1 MLAVAVLAALFGVAV
16 PAAAQSDP
24 LSFGSATVDSRLYD
38 TGTAITPIVLPEA
51 AGGTGAVSY
60 ALTPA
65 TLPRGLTWTASTRTI
80 AGTPSHVTAATDYT
94 WTATDA
100 GGVAVALTFSLQV
113 WAPAG
118 PAINGVDVLEWTVN
132 GVTKSNYQSGETI
145 KLLLQY
151 PEKVA
156 VTGTPQLAL
165 DVGGRTR
172 TAGYDAA
179 ETAELRQAWAADTAD
194 VLVFTYTV
202 RADDFDGDGA
212 AVAADALRLN
222 GGTIRTVAAATDVKL
237 SLGSHA
243 VASGGTVSAKMRVRD
258 TAPSFSQ
265 AASAADRSLARGV
278 ATSTTLPR
286 ATGGDGALTYTI
298 SPALPRGLALGSA
311 TAAITGT
318 PAASGAT
325 THTLTAADA
334 DGDRAALGPFTITVA
349 AANAPKPSALTIVPP
364 VGFDGDYAAG
374 EVIWAIVTFD
384 RAVTITGAPQLALT
398 IGAHVRQAAYSSISS
413 DPDDIS
419 FKYTVT
425 AADFDGDG
433 ISIDS
438 AALTLNG
445 GGITGAGDAAVAAAR
460 DLSAYD
466 LTNDGRY
473 TVRDTQ
479 PSFGSA
485 SIGNKTYPTGTA
497 VNESLPAATGGD
509 GTVRYSLT
517 PALPAGLAFDAGR
530 RRIHGTPTAQAA
542 GADYTYRATD
552 GDGDG
557 AALTF
562 RLAVTSVPTVSGVTV
577 SSSPASGN
585 AYGVAETISVEVRFD
600 QAVTVTTP
608 NPSLELTVGSN
619 ARSAAFASKPN
630 ASTLRFSYRVQADD
644 DDDDGIGIAAGAL
657 SLTGAGT
664 LRDATGT
671 RNANLALGSH
681 AIAAA
686 AGHQVDTPPIISGV
700 AITSS
705 PAGGNYAAGDV
716 ISVRLTFTESVYVRS
731 DEPTVALTI
740 GADTRT
746 ATWHSGTSA
755 PPSHT
760 FTYTVQASDFDGDG
774 ISIAAGAV
782 TANGGFLTYSGSDDP
797 YRQALVG
804 LGSHAV
810 TDDDDHRVRDTA
822 PAFSATVPAQHYVAG
837 TAASLTLPTA
847 TGDGSISY
855 ELTSGLPGGLAY
867 GSATRA
873 VSGTPQAAGAASEQT
888 WVATD
893 GDGDET
899 ALTFTITV
907 ASATAPKVSAL
918 TFLSTPRT
926 GDTYGPGE
934 TIAVGIK
941 FDKNITK
948 TGTPRLALAIGART
962 RYANYFASPS
972 SLTGYHHVFSYTVQ
986 GADRDADGIAI
997 GASALELNGGSITQS
1012 SDAGV
1017 AASLALGSHAVAA
1030 AGSHKVDGG
1039 ANAAP
1044 AVRAVGIQSRPVAA
1058 SGYAAGDVIRL
1069 SVGFT
1074 EALTVT
1080 GAPRLAIRIG
1090 ATTRQATFDRA
1101 ELKRLHFR
1109 YTVLV
1114 SDDDAD
1120 GISVAADALTLP
1132 SGATV
1137 RDAHGADAALGLGTR
1152 ALANQLEHKVHTP
1165 PKVTGLSI
1173 VSTPQQAGTYTRGGV
1188 VTARVS
1194 YDQAVTVAGSPR
1206 LALTIGGQS
1215 RAATAAAGSGNAYV
1229 DFNYTV
1235 AAGDTDAD
1243 GLGITGGALTLP
1255 TGATIRDAGA
1265 TDAALDLSRYAATR
1279 YAAAKVDGSRTGL
1292 WPDFGSATGPDL
1304 SMLTNRVVN
1313 YSLHSSCGPL
1323 HVGCALPT
1331 SATGDAP
1338 LVYTVSPAL
1347 PAGLSL
1353 NRATAVLT
1361 GAATVAAPSTRH
1373 TLTVTDAN
1381 GDTDA
1386 VTFTLAVVGARPTV
1400 RGVSFL
1406 SSPAAD
1412 STYARNEEIRV
1423 AVRFRRQGA
1432 AALAVTGAP
1441 RLALQ
1446 VGRAARQAAYYGVS
1460 GDEVRFRYTVQAADR
1475 DADGVAVAAGALTLN
1490 GGAIRDAAGNAAV
1503 LGLGRHALSSQAAHK
1518 VDGGVTRAPSVAGVT
1533 ITSRPATGDTYSRGE
1548 TVEVAVR
1555 FSQGVGV
1562 TGSPRLALS
1571 IGSATRQ
1578 AAYDRAGATS
1588 ATQYFRYVVQQAD
1601 VDADGLSIRSGA
1613 LTLNNGAIRSNAGAN
1628 AALALGSHA
1637 ITNASNAKVNGAL
1650 NSPAIVTGVAVT
1662 SRPATGDTFRIGE
1675 EIRVRVT
1682 FSKAVVASR
1691 RTYRQGN
1698 PGWPR
1703 LALTVG
1709 SHTRH
1714 AALKVSTQYTER
1726 APASTTLEFGYT
1738 VPAGDYDGDGFGIA
1752 HGALDVNLG
1761 GVSRDGVAATLS
1773 LGSHAVSA
1781 AAYKVDGRRAAV
1793 SRVSITS
1800 RPGADNTY
1808 AAGEVIRV
1816 AVTFNLPVRVTATAP
1831 NLPALGL
1838 LVGSTTRQMAYAGA
1852 GANSIAFSYAVQAA
1866 DRDADGVSMVSSG
1879 PSLNGAVIETAANG
1893 NPAVTGLS
1901 GFSVQGGAGH
1911 KVDGSIRPPVVR
1923 SLSIGA
1929 PQRGST
1935 FDRYE
1940 VIGINVRFSQS
1951 VTVTGT
1957 PRLSLVIGSST
1968 KTLDLASAS
1977 GSQLRFEYEVQAGDA
1992 DGNGVDVP
2000 ANSLALN
2007 GATIRNQYG
2016 VNAALGHGSI
2026 RNYVT
2031 NASTPNVNGA
2041 ANHPPVVVSAGFAG
2055 RPAGGVYGKGDAID
2069 VVVNWGKPV
2078 TVTGTPQLALDV
2090 GSGTRQA
2097 GRHSG
2102 SQRYTRFRYLVVAD
2116 DRDGDGIGFGSGAL
2130 TLNGATITGPGGTT
2144 ASLTL
2149 PAVAADAN
2157 RRVDGRVLMQPAFT
2171 GTVSARTWVV
2181 GSAVSYALP
2190 AAAGARG
2197 AISYALR
2204 PALPDGLQFSA
2215 ASRTIS
2221 GTPTTVTAAAT
2232 YTLEATDGVTGA
2244 KGALNFSIEIT
2255 ANAAPV
2261 FIPATFAAQVY
2272 VKDEAISPV
2281 ALPAAT
2287 GGNGALSYA
2296 LTGPGAATT
2305 LTLPAGVAY
2314 TAPTGANTGG
2324 TISGT
2329 PTAVAAQ
2336 ASYTL
2341 TATDADDDQ
2350 ATLTFTL
2357 EVQDDAAPTFGAASV
2372 ANQSWRRYKALTA
2385 FTLPAATGGNGTL
2398 TYTLSPALPAGAAK
2412 DASHRISG
2420 APTVAMGATTYT
2432 WRATDRDGDRAE
2444 LTFTITVADNSL
2456 PAFTGLAPTSYAW
2469 TRYKSVSGI
2478 LPVALGGDPPLSYAL
2493 APALPAGV
2501 ARAASPRAGAEPDEP
2516 VVDSHNRTLAGAPT
2530 AAMAQSSYAWTV
2542 TDADGD
2548 RAAWNFTITVLDNGR
2563 PDFGAATIPDQS
2575 WTRRRAITA
2584 FTLPAATGG
2593 DGSVSYALSPAL
2605 PGGVTK
2611 DAGHRVS
2618 GAPTA
2623 ALAQTEYTWTAT
2635 DGDGD
2640 QASLTFDVT
2649 VADRPQATLILTP
2662 STIAESGTGNAA
2674 TVTATLDRAVSAA
2687 TTVTVA
2693 AAAGT
2698 NAEAGDFTLS
2708 ANKTLTIAAGDTT
2721 STGAVT
2727 ITAVNNADAELDKSV
2742 TVSGSVSNA
2751 EVDAPD
2757 DVTLTITDDDRPSTP
2772 TLFIDAPSVT
2782 EGGTGDANTL
2792 EWTVTL
2798 LPASTQ
2804 RVQVGVAV
2812 NSTGTATV
2820 GTLRTRAQT
2829 GADHGFPPEPTL
2841 VFAAGVTTQTV
2852 PVTVYGDATPEPDET
2867 VVMEL
2872 SNPSNASLGNATGTG
2887 TILDDDAPAVTLAV
2901 ADAAIAE
2908 NGGTTTVTATLKRAW
2923 SAATTVTVTA
2933 VAGAYTVGADATIT
2947 IAAGQTANAADS
2959 VTITAV
2965 DDAVDNVGDRAVTVT
2980 GTATESAHVTG
2991 AALTLTDDEATPEAT
3006 LALSDAAIDEHDGTN
3021 PGASTVTATLNRAS
3035 SEAVTLTVAATAG
3048 TNAADGDFSL
3058 SNTNTLTITA
3068 GTTSS
3073 TGTVTVTAVDNTVDA
3088 PDKEVTVSATVSGNS
3103 GVATPADVT
3112 LTIEDDEAAPTVALA
3127 VADASIS
3134 ENGGSTT
3141 VTATLSHASS
3151 AATTI
3156 TVTAV
3161 SGAYTVGA
3169 DATITIAA
3177 GETSNTTGSV
3187 TITAVDDAIDN
3198 VDDRAVTVTGTAA
3211 NAQAAAES
3219 QTVSVTGAALTLT
3232 DDETTPTATLALS
3245 PATVDEHDGT
3255 NPGSSTVTATLN
3267 RASSE
3272 AVTLTVGAAAG
3283 TNAASGDFSLSSAKT
3298 LTIAAGETTSTGT
3311 VTVTAV
3317 DNTVSA
3323 PDKQVTVSATV
3334 SGDSGVADPA
3344 SVTLTIED
3352 DEAAPTVALAV
3363 ADASISENGGTTTVT
3378 ATLSHASSAPT
3389 TITVTAVDG
3398 AYTVGSDATITI
3410 AAGETTNATGSVTI
3424 TAVNDAVDNVGNRA
3438 VTVTGTAANAQ
3449 AASESQTVSVTG
3461 AALTLTDDET
3471 TPTAT
3476 LALSDATIDEYDGT
3490 NPGSATV
3497 TATLN
3502 RASTEAVTLT
3512 VAAAAGT
3519 NAASGDFSLSSA
3531 ETLTIAAGDTSST
3544 GTVTV
3549 TSVDNTVDAPDK
3561 QVTVSA
3567 TVSGNSGVADPASV
3581 TLTIEDDEAAPTVAL
3596 ALADSSISEN
3606 GGTTTVTATL
3616 SHASSAATTITVQ
3629 PEAGAYTVGADAT
3642 ITIAA
3647 GETSNAPDTA
3657 TITAVD
3663 DAIDNVANRTATVT
3677 GTAANAQ
3684 AAAESATVSVT
3695 GAALTLTD
3703 DEGAP
3708 TATLALSDATID
3720 EHDGTNPG
3728 SATVTA
3734 TLNRA
3739 STEAVTLTVATTA
3752 GTNAVAS
3759 DFSLSSAKTLT
3770 IAAGDTSSTGTV
3782 TVTAVD
3788 NTADAPDKQVTV
3800 SATVSGNS
3808 GVADPASVT
3817 LTIEDDEAAP
3827 TVALALAD
3835 SSISEN
3841 GGSTTVT
3848 ATLSHPSS
3856 AATTITVQPEAGAY
3870 TVGADATITIA
3881 AGETSNAADTATIT
3895 AVDDATDN
3903 VVNRSATV
3911 TGTAQNSHDVGAVT
3925 GAALTLTDDETTP
3938 TATLALSDATI
3949 DEHDGTNP
3957 GSATVTATLNRASS
3971 EAVTLTVAVAAG
3983 TNAAATDYNLSSAK
3997 TLTIA
4002 AGDTSSTGTV
4012 TVTAVN
4018 NTVDAPDKQ
4027 VTVSATA
4034 SGNSG
4039 VADPSSVTLTI
4050 EDDEAA
4056 PTVTLAVADASIS
4069 ENGGAT
4075 TVTATLSHA
4084 SSAATT
4090 VTVTAVAGAYT
4101 VGADA
4106 TITIAAGETTNATD
4120 SVTITAVNDAVD
4132 NVGDRAVTVTGTAAN
4147 AQAAAESQTVTV
4159 TGVALTL
4166 TDDETTPTATLAL
4179 SDATIDEHDGT
4190 NPGASTVTA
4199 TLNRA
4204 STEAV
4209 TLTVVATAGTNA
4221 ASGDFS
4227 LSSAKTLTI
4236 AAGDTTSTGTVTV
4249 TAVDN
4254 TVDAPDKQVTVS
4266 ATVSGNSGVADPASV
4281 TLTIEDDEA
4290 APTVALAVADAAISE
4305 NGGTSTVTA
4314 TLSHAS
4320 SAATTVTVQPEAG
4333 AYTVGADATITIAA
4347 GETSNAT
4354 DSVTITAVDDSI
4366 DNVANRSTTVSGTAQ
4381 NSHDVGTVTGASL
4394 TLTDDEGAPTATLA
4408 LSDAT
4413 IDEHDG
4419 TNPGSATVTAT
4430 LNRASTEAV
4439 TLTVAASAGTNA
4451 ASGDFSLS
4459 SAKTLTIAAGDTSST
4474 GTVTVTAV
4482 DNTVDAPDKEV
4493 TVSATVSGNS
4503 GVAAPADVTLTIE
4516 DDEAAP
4522 TVALAV
4528 ADASISENGG
4538 TTTVT
4543 ATLSHASSAATTIT
4557 VTAVSGAYTVGSD
4570 TTITIA
4576 AGETSNAADSVTIT
4590 AVDDSIDNVVNRS
4603 TTVTGTAVN
4612 AQAAAESATV
4622 TVTGAALT
4630 LTDDEDTPEATLAL
4644 SPATVDEHDG
4654 TNPGSSTVT
4663 ATLNRASSESVTLTV
4678 AAAAGTNAAAGDFS
4692 LSSAKTLTIAA
4703 GETSSTGTVT
4713 VTAVDNTVD
4722 APDKEVTVSATV
4734 SGASGVADP
4743 ASVTLTIEDDEAA
4756 PTVALALA
4764 DSSISENGGST
4775 TVTATLSH
4783 PSSAATTI
4791 TVQPEA
4797 GAYTVGSDTTITIV
4811 AGETANAADTATITA
4826 ADDSID
4832 NVVNRSATVTATAQ
4846 NSYNVGAVTG
4856 AALTLTDD
4864 ETTPTATLAL
4874 SDATIDE
4881 HDGTNPGSATVTA
4894 TLNRAS
4900 SEAVTLTVGATAG
4913 TNAASGDFSLS
4924 SAKTLTIAAG
4934 EISSTGTVTVTAVDN
4949 TADAPDKQVTVSAT
4963 VSGNSGVA
4971 DPASVTLTVE
4981 DDEAAPT
4988 VALALA
4994 DSSISENGGSTTV
5007 TATLSH
5013 PSSATTTIT
5022 VQPEAG
5028 AYTVGA
5034 DATIT
5039 IAAGET
5045 SSAADTATITAVD
5058 DAIDNVVNRSTT
5070 VTGTAVNAQAAAE
5083 SATVVVTGAALTLTD
5098 DEATPEATL
5107 ALSPATVDEHDGTN
5121 PGSATVTATLNRTSS
5136 EAVTLTVAAAAGTNA
5151 ASGDFSLSSTTTLT
5165 IAAGDTSSTG
5175 TVTVTAV
5182 DNTADAPDKEVTVS
5196 ATVSGNSGVADPAS
5210 VTLTIEDDEAAPTV
5224 ALAVADALISENGGA
5239 TTVTATLSHASS
5251 AATTVTVQPASGAY
5265 TVGADTTI
5273 TIAAGETANTADTV
5287 TITAV
5292 NDAIDNVGNRSTT
5305 VTGTAANAQAAA
5317 DSATVSVTG
5326 AALTLTDDEATPEAT
5341 LALSRAT
5348 VDEHDGTNPGSATVT
5363 ATLDRASSEAVTLTV
5378 AAAAGTNAASGDFS
5392 LSSAKTLTIA
5402 AGDTSSTGTVTV
5414 TAVDNTAD
5422 APDKQVTVSATVS
5435 GNSGVADPSS
5445 VTLTIEDDEA
5455 TPTVALA
5462 LADSSIS
5469 ENGGST
5475 TVTAT
5480 LSHPSSA
5487 STTITVQPEAGAY
5500 TVGADATITIAA
5512 GETSNA
5518 ADTATITAVDDAID
5532 NVVNR
5537 SATVTATAQNSHD
5550 VGAVT
5555 GAALTLTDDE
5565 TTPTATLALSAAT
5578 IDEHDGTSPG
5588 SATVTATLNRASSE
5602 AVTLTVAAAAGTNA
5616 ASGDFSLSSA
5626 KTLTIA
5632 AGDTTSTGTVT
5643 VTAVDNTADAPDKQV
5658 TVSAT
5663 VSGGSGVATPADVT
5677 LTIEDDE
5684 AAPKVT
5690 LVLSPS
5696 SISEDGGQATVTA
5709 TLSHASSVAT
5719 TVTVAATAGAHTV
5732 AADFSLSANKVLT
5745 IAAGTT
5751 TSTGAVTISAVDDD
5765 ADAPNDKTVSVSAT
5779 AANSHGAGNP
5789 NAVTL
5794 TITDDDV
5801 DLKPT
5806 FGGAQVASRLWP
5818 TATVIPRL
5826 VLPRA
5831 TGGDGTL
5838 TYTLSPA
5845 LPSWL
5850 SRNGFLVTGT
5860 TPDDP
5865 TNQVEYTWTVE
5876 DEDGD
5881 EDSVKFLAAVIRPGD
5896 PPLLVNPPGIV
5907 VNTGDLPA
5915 PSLSSPRVTEG
5926 ASGTTSA
5933 LTWTVTL
5940 SKTSTAQVTVK
5951 YADAGTGTATSGTDY
5966 AALSGG
5972 TLTFAPGE
5980 TSKTVTVTVTGDGVD
5995 EPNETVK
6002 VSLSEP
6008 VNARLPVS
6016 AATGT
6021 GTIEDDDAAPTVTLA
6036 VADSAISENGGTTT
6050 VTATLSHASSAA
6062 TTITVTAVSGAY
6074 TVGADATITIAAG
6087 ATSNAS
6093 DTATVT
6099 AVNDA
6104 IDNVGDRSVTVTG
6117 TAANAQAA
6125 AESATMTVTGAAL
6138 TLTDDEA
6145 TPEATLAL
6153 SDAAIDEHDGT
6164 NAGSATVTATLNR
6177 ASSEA
6182 VTLTVAAAAGT
6193 NAAAGDFSL
6202 SSANTLTIA
6211 AGDTSSTGTVS
6222 VTAVDNT
6229 VDAPDKEVTVSAVV
6243 SGISGVAAPSSV
6255 TLTIEDDEAAPTVA
6269 LAVAD
6274 SAISENGGATTVTA
6288 TLSHASSA
6296 ATTVTVTAVSGAYT
6310 VDADATITIAA
6321 GATSNAADT
6330 VTITAVNDAI
6340 DNVVNRSTTVT
6351 GTAANA
6357 QAAAES
6363 QTVSVTGAALTLTDD
6378 EGAPTATLAL
6388 SPAAIDEHDGT
6399 NPGASTVTATLSRA
6413 STEAVTLTVEATA
6426 GTNAASGDFSLSS
6439 AKTLTIAAGD
6449 TTSTGTVTVTAVDNT
6464 VDAPDKQVTVSATV
6478 SGNSGV
6484 AAPASVTLTIED
6496 DEAAPTVAL
6505 AVADASISEN
6515 GGATTVTA
6523 TLSHASSAA
6532 TTVTVQP
6539 EAGAYTVDADAT
6551 ITIAAGETTNATD
6564 SVTITAVDDAIDN
6577 VGDRAVTVTGT
6588 AANAQAAAES
6598 ATVSVTGAALTLTD
6612 DEGAPEV
6619 TLALSPAAIDEHD
6632 GTNPGAATVTAALN
6646 RASTEA
6652 VTLTVEATAGT
6663 NAAATDFS
6671 LSSTKTLTI
6680 AAGETTSTGT
6690 VTVTAVDNTVDA
6702 PDKQVTVSATVSGDS
6717 GVAAPADVTLT
6728 IKDDE
6733 AAPTVTLALSQSAI
6747 DESGG
6752 ATTVTATLSHP
6763 SGAATTITVP
6773 AMERAYTVG
6782 TDATITIA
6790 AGETANAA
6798 DGVTITAMD
6807 NDVRSGDR
6815 TVMVMGTVENSM
6827 GAGTMTGA
6835 ELTIRDDDGGT
6846 GFALNGWV
6854 EDQQWTQGQAI
6865 TPFTLPAAVGGNGG
6879 VSYALAPALPSGV
6892 SRDADTREVTGA
6904 PAAARAETEYTWTA
6918 TDSVGATVS
6927 VTFTIEVA
6935 ASSGQTDTP
6944 PRRPPP
6950 PGGSA
6955 PPAAAAVP
6963 VTVSI
6968 GDASIMEGD
6977 GATVEAEFTVTL
6989 NRESPVPVTV
6999 SFITKDDTAIAGAD
7013 YEHCDGVV
7021 TFAPG
7026 QTSQMITVPVLP
7038 DTTVEANEEF
7048 MVALAGEEHVLLER
7062 EVARGRIGDNDV
7074 ALLAIDDTRVKEG
7087 DRGAA
7092 AAWFEVRM
7100 ISKTER
7106 PVPLRY
7112 ATMDGT
7118 ARAGQDYR
7126 AAGGVLVFAP
7136 GEAAKRFA
7144 VTVLGDTEP
7153 EEHET
7158 FGVTLYD
7165 AEQRD
7170 ASAGLAAEGTIEDD
7184 DRARLQRALRRAH
7197 AEFARVVATDAVAVI
7212 GGRLRDGPA
7221 GSQVTL
7227 HGRTLS
7233 LDALAAGPEAV
7244 PAAAPE
7250 PEADPLRRVSLV
7262 EFLGQ
7267 SSIDLR
7273 TAAPHGGAPDHGVP
7287 NHGLSDNHEVGGP
7300 AWSIWGTGTLGG
7312 HSGAAAGGAAWD
7324 GTVTGGYLGADLR
7337 VAEPLLVGLALSHK
7351 VGATAYRESGDGDF
7365 KAQVETGMTS
7375 VLPYVLVE
7383 PLADLD
7389 VWAIG
7394 GVGFGGS
7401 GVIWRQRRL
7410 ETANLLWL
7418 GAAGARYAAV
7428 SSATGLN
7435 LSVGTDGYYAWLG
7448 ADSEQAPWLTKD
7460 AGAAVGRVRLLADAR
7475 YDWQVSAESLLGL
7488 NVEVGG
7494 RWDAGDAASGFGA
7507 EVGGGVG
7514 YAHAGI
7520 GLEVRANGRY
7530 LVAHEDREFRD
7541 WGASAAV
7548 RFDPGAPGRG
7558 VAVAV
7563 APEWGAAGSQAASVW
7578 AGVPLVGGTGAGP
7591 GSPKPIGLRP
7601 DHLAAEVSYG
7611 IVAGGE
7617 GLVTFYGG
7625 LSQALT
7631 DRPVYRVG
7639 SRMNL
7644 GGLDLD
7650 LSVDRQERAE
7660 GSAGYRLELAGA
7672 VHW

>member
-1 MLAVAVLAALFGVAV
+1 MLAALLCAAV

-60 ALTPA
+60 TLAPA

-80 AGTPSHVTAATDYT
+80 AGTPSQVTAAATYT

-118 PAINGVDVLEWTVN
+118 PAINGVDVLVETVN

-179 ETAELRQAWAADTAD
+179 ETAELRQEWAGDTAD
-194 VLVFTYTV
+194 VLAFAYTV

-243 VASGGTVSAKMRVRD
+243 AASGGTVSAKMRVRD
-258 TAPSFSQ
+258 TAPSFSH
-265 AASAADRSLARGV
+265 AASAAGRSLARGV

-311 TAAITGT
+311 TATITGT

-433 ISIDS
+433 ISIGS

-466 LTNDGRY
+466 LANDGRY

-479 PSFGSA
+479 PAFGSA

-577 SSSPASGN
+577 SSRPASGS

-657 SLTGAGT
+657 TLTGAGT

-700 AITSS
+700 AITST

-716 ISVRLTFTESVYVRS
+716 ISVRLTFTELVFVRS

-746 ATWHSGTSA
+746 AAWHSGSGGS
-755 PPSHT
+755 PSTHT

-797 YRQALVG
+797 FRQALVG

-810 TDDDDHRVRDTA
+810 TDDGDHRVRDTA
-822 PAFSATVPAQHYVAG
+822 PAFSAAVPAQHYVAG

-855 ELTSGLPGGLAY
+855 ELTSTLPGGLAY

-873 VSGTPQAAGAASEQT
+873 ISGTPQAAGAASEQT

-907 ASATAPKVSAL
+907 ASAAAPKVSAL
-918 TFLSTPRT
+918 TFLSSPRT
-926 GDTYGPGE
+926 GDTYGAGE
-934 TIAVGIK
+934 EIAVGLK
-941 FDKNITK
+941 FDESVTK

-962 RYANYFASPS
+962 RYANYYASPS
-972 SLTGYHHVFSYTVQ
+972 SLTGHHHVFSYTVQ
-986 GADRDADGIAI
+986 GADRDADGIGI
-997 GASALELNGGSITQS
+997 GASALELNGGSLAQS

-1017 AASLALGSHAVAA
+1017 AASLALGSFAVAA

-1090 ATTRQATFDRA
+1090 TTTRQATFDRA
-1101 ELKRLHFR
+1101 ELKSLHFR

-1114 SDDDAD
+1114 SDDDAN
-1120 GISVAADALTLP
+1120 GISMAADALTLP
-1132 SGATV
+1132 AGATV

-1188 VTARVS
+1188 FTARVS

-1206 LALTIGGQS
+1206 LALTVGGQT

-1229 DFNYTV
+1229 DFSYTV

-1243 GLGITGGALTLP
+1243 GLGITGAALTLP

-1265 TDAALDLSRYAATR
+1265 TDAALGLSRYAATR

-1292 WPDFGSATGPDL
+1292 WPDFGVAAGPDL

-1313 YSLHSSCGPL
+1313 YALHSSCGPL

-1353 NRATAVLT
+1353 SRSTAVLT

-1412 STYARNEEIRV
+1412 GTYARNEEIRV

-1446 VGRAARQAAYYGVS
+1446 VGGAARQAAYYGVS

-1503 LGLGRHALSSQAAHK
+1503 LGLGRHALSGQAAHK

-1562 TGSPRLALS
+1562 TGSPRLALG

-1578 AAYDRAGATS
+1578 AGYDRAGATS
-1588 ATQYFRYVVQQAD
+1588 ATQYFRYVVRQAD
-1601 VDADGLSIRSGA
+1601 VDADGLSIGSGA

-1682 FSKAVVASR
+1682 FSKAVVAAR
-1691 RTYRQGN
+1691 RTFRQGN

-1738 VPAGDYDGDGFGIA
+1738 VPAGDYDGDGFGITD
-1752 HGALDVNLG
+1752 GALDVNLG
-1761 GVSRDGVAATLS
+1761 GISRGGVAATLG

-1793 SRVSITS
+1793 SGVTITS
-1800 RPGADNTY
+1800 RPSADNTY

-1816 AVTFNLPVRVTATAP
+1816 AVTFNLPIRVTATAP
-1831 NLPALGL
+1831 NVPALGL

-1866 DRDADGVSMVSSG
+1866 DRDADGVSVVSRG
-1879 PSLNGAVIETAANG
+1879 LSLNGAVIDTAANG

-1923 SLSIGA
+1923 SLLIGA

-1940 VIGINVRFSQS
+1940 VIGINVKFSQG

-2007 GATIRNQYG
+2007 GGTIRNQYG

-2097 GRHSG
+2097 GSHSG
-2102 SQRYTRFRYLVVAD
+2102 SQRYTRFRYVVVAD
-2116 DRDGDGIGFGSGAL
+2116 DRDSDGIGFGSGAL

-2190 AAAGARG
+2190 AAVGARG

-2221 GTPTTVTAAAT
+2221 GTPTTVTALAT

-2244 KGALNFSIEIT
+2244 KGALSFSIEIT

-2261 FIPATFAAQVY
+2261 FIPNTFAAQVY

-2385 FTLPAATGGNGTL
+2385 FTLPAATGGNGPL

-2420 APTVAMGATTYT
+2420 APTVAMDATTYT

-2444 LTFTITVADNSL
+2444 ITFTITVADNSL

-2493 APALPAGV
+2493 SPALPAGV
-2501 ARAASPRAGAEPDEP
+2501 ARAASPRAGAEPEEP

-2530 AAMAQSSYAWTV
+2530 AAMTRTAYAWTV

-2548 RAAWNFTITVLDNGR
+2548 RATWSLAITVLDNGR

-2605 PGGVTK
+2605 PSGVTK

-2618 GAPTA
+2618 GAPAA

-2640 QASLTFDVT
+2640 QASLTFDVI
-2649 VADRPQATLILTP
+2649 VADRPQAALVLTP

-2742 TVSGSVSNA
+2742 TVSGSVSNQD
-2751 EVDAPD
+2751 VDAPD

-2820 GTLRTRAQT
+2820 GTLRTRAQR

-2901 ADAAIAE
+2901 ADNAIAE

-2947 IAAGQTANAADS
+2947 IAAGETANAADS

-3006 LALSDAAIDEHDGTN
+3006 LALSDATIDEHDGTN
-3021 PGASTVTATLNRAS
+3021 PGSATVTATLNRAS
-3035 SEAVTLTVAATAG
+3035 SEAVTLTVAAAAG
-3048 TNAADGDFSL
+3048 TNAAATDFTL
-3058 SNTNTLTITA
+3058 SSANTLTIAA
-3068 GTTSS
+3068 GETSS
-3073 TGTVTVTAVDNTVDA
+3073 TGTVTVTAVDNTADA
-3088 PDKEVTVSATVSGNS
+3088 PDKQVTVSATVSGNS

-3161 SGAYTVGA
+3161 SGAYTVGS
-3169 DATITIAA
+3169 DTTITIAA
-3177 GETSNTTGSV
+3177 GETTNASDTV
-3187 TITAVDDAIDN
+3187 TVTSVDDAMDN
-3198 VDDRAVTVTGTAA
+3198 VGDRSTTVTGTAA

-3219 QTVSVTGAALTLT
+3219 ATVSVTGAALTLT
-3232 DDETTPTATLALS
+3232 DDEATPEAALALS
-3245 PATVDEHDGT
+3245 PATIDEHDGT
-3255 NPGSSTVTATLN
+3255 NTGSATVTATLN

-3272 AVTLTVGAAAG
+3272 AVTVTVGAAAG
-3283 TNAASGDFSLSSAKT
+3283 TNAASGDFSLSRAKT
-3298 LTIAAGETTSTGT
+3298 LTIVAGDTSSTGT

-3317 DNTVSA
+3317 DNTADA
-3323 PDKQVTVSATV
+3323 PDKEVTVSAVV
-3334 SGDSGVADPA
+3334 SGNSGVAAPSA
-3344 SVTLTIED
+3344 VTLTIED

-3363 ADASISENGGTTTVT
+3363 ADSSISENGGTTTVT
-3378 ATLSHASSAPT
+3378 ATLSHASSAAT
-3389 TITVTAVDG
+3389 TITVQPVSG
-3398 AYTVGSDATITI
+3398 AYTVGADATITI
-3410 AAGETTNATGSVTI
+3410 AAGATSNAADTATI
-3424 TAVNDAVDNVGNRA
+3424 TAVDDATDNVGNRSA
-3438 VTVTGTAANAQ
+3438 TVTGTAQNSHDVGA
-3449 AASESQTVSVTG
+3449 VTG

-4209 TLTVVATAGTNA
+4209 TLTVAATAGTNA

-4266 ATVSGNSGVADPASV
+4266 ATVSGNSGVAAPASV

-4459 SAKTLTIAAGDTSST
+4459 SAKTLTIVAGDTSST

-4482 DNTVDAPDKEV
+4482 DNTADAPDKEV
-4493 TVSATVSGNS
+4493 TVSAVVSGNS
-4503 GVAAPADVTLTIE
+4503 GVAAPSAVTLTIK

-4522 TVALAV
+4522 TVVLAV
-4528 ADASISENGG
+4528 ADAMISENGG
-4538 TTTVT
+4538 STTVT

-4557 VTAVSGAYTVGSD
+4557 VQPVSGAYTVGAD
-4570 TTITIA
+4570 ATITIA
-4576 AGETSNAADSVTIT
+4576 AGATS
-4590 AVDDSIDNVVNRS
+4590 
-4603 TTVTGTAVN
+4603 
-4612 AQAAAESATV
+4612 
-4622 TVTGAALT
+4622 
-4630 LTDDEDTPEATLAL
+4630 
-4644 SPATVDEHDG
+4644 
-4654 TNPGSSTVT
+4654 
-4663 ATLNRASSESVTLTV
+4663 
-4678 AAAAGTNAAAGDFS
+4678 
-4692 LSSAKTLTIAA
+4692 
-4703 GETSSTGTVT
+4703 
-4713 VTAVDNTVD
+4713 
-4722 APDKEVTVSATV
+4722 
-4734 SGASGVADP
+4734 
-4743 ASVTLTIEDDEAA
+4743 
-4756 PTVALALA
+4756 
-4764 DSSISENGGST
+4764 
-4775 TVTATLSH
+4775 
-4783 PSSAATTI
+4783 
-4791 TVQPEA
+4791 
-4797 GAYTVGSDTTITIV
+4797 
-4811 AGETANAADTATITA
+4811 NAADTATITA
-4826 ADDSID
+4826 VDDATD
-4832 NVVNRSATVTATAQ
+4832 NVGNRSATVTGTAQ
-4846 NSYNVGAVTG
+4846 NSHDVGAVTG

-4881 HDGTNPGSATVTA
+4881 HDGTNAGSATVTA

-4900 SEAVTLTVGATAG
+4900 SEAVTLTV
-4913 TNAASGDFSLS
+4913 
-4924 SAKTLTIAAG
+4924 
-4934 EISSTGTVTVTAVDN
+4934 
-4949 TADAPDKQVTVSAT
+4949 
-4963 VSGNSGVA
+4963 
-4971 DPASVTLTVE
+4971 
-4981 DDEAAPT
+4981 
-4988 VALALA
+4988 
-4994 DSSISENGGSTTV
+4994 
-5007 TATLSH
+5007 
-5013 PSSATTTIT
+5013 
-5022 VQPEAG
+5022 
-5028 AYTVGA
+5028 
-5034 DATIT
+5034 
-5039 IAAGET
+5039 
-5045 SSAADTATITAVD
+5045 
-5058 DAIDNVVNRSTT
+5058 
-5070 VTGTAVNAQAAAE
+5070 
-5083 SATVVVTGAALTLTD
+5083 
-5098 DEATPEATL
+5098 
-5107 ALSPATVDEHDGTN
+5107 
-5121 PGSATVTATLNRTSS
+5121 
-5136 EAVTLTVAAAAGTNA
+5136 AAAGTNA
-5151 ASGDFSLSSTTTLT
+5151 ASGDFSLSTTKTLT
-5165 IAAGDTSSTG
+5165 IAAGNTSSTG

-5182 DNTADAPDKEVTVS
+5182 DNTV
-5196 ATVSGNSGVADPAS
+5196 
-5210 VTLTIEDDEAAPTV
+5210 
-5224 ALAVADALISENGGA
+5224 
-5239 TTVTATLSHASS
+5239 
-5251 AATTVTVQPASGAY
+5251 
-5265 TVGADTTI
+5265 
-5273 TIAAGETANTADTV
+5273 
-5287 TITAV
+5287 
-5292 NDAIDNVGNRSTT
+5292 
-5305 VTGTAANAQAAA
+5305 
-5317 DSATVSVTG
+5317 
-5326 AALTLTDDEATPEAT
+5326 
-5341 LALSRAT
+5341 
-5348 VDEHDGTNPGSATVT
+5348 
-5363 ATLDRASSEAVTLTV
+5363 
-5378 AAAAGTNAASGDFS
+5378 
-5392 LSSAKTLTIA
+5392 
-5402 AGDTSSTGTVTV
+5402 
-5414 TAVDNTAD
+5414 D
-5422 APDKQVTVSATVS
+5422 APDKQVTVSAAVS

-5462 LADSSIS
+5462 VADSAIS
-5469 ENGGST
+5469 ENGGTT

-5480 LSHPSSA
+5480 LSHASSA
-5487 STTITVQPEAGAY
+5487 ATTITVQPEAGAY

-5518 ADTATITAVDDAID
+5518 ADTATITAVDDATD

-5565 TTPTATLALSAAT
+5565 ATPTATLALSPAT
-5578 IDEHDGTSPG
+5578 IDEHDGTNPG
-5588 SATVTATLNRASSE
+5588 SSTVTATLNRASSE

-5626 KTLTIA
+5626 QTLTIA
-5632 AGDTTSTGTVT
+5632 AGDTSSTGTVT
-5643 VTAVDNTADAPDKQV
+5643 VTAVDNTVDAPDKQV

-5663 VSGGSGVATPADVT
+5663 VSGDSGVATPSSVT

-5709 TLSHASSVAT
+5709 TLSHASSAAT
-5719 TVTVAATAGAHTV
+5719 TVTVAAAAGAHTA
-5732 AADFSLSANKVLT
+5732 AADFSLSANKVLA

-5765 ADAPNDKTVSVSAT
+5765 DDAPNDKTVSVSAT

-5789 NAVTL
+5789 NAVIL

-5806 FGGAQVASRLWP
+5806 FGGAQVASRLWL

-5860 TPDDP
+5860 TPGDP
-5865 TNQVEYTWTVE
+5865 TSQVEYTWKVE

-5915 PSLSSPRVTEG
+5915 LALSSPRVTEG

-5940 SKTSTAQVTVK
+5940 SKASTAQVTVK
-5951 YADAGTGTATSGTDY
+5951 YADAGTGTAASGTDY

-6021 GTIEDDDAAPTVTLA
+6021 GTIEDDDAAPAVTLA
-6036 VADSAISENGGTTT
+6036 VADSAISENGGTTTVTATLSHASSAATAITVTAVSGAYTVGADATITIAAGETTNATDTATVTAVNDAIDNVGNRAVTVTGTAANAQAAADSATVSVTGAALTLTDDEATPEVTLALSPAAIDEHDGTNPGSATVTATLNRASSEAVTLTVAAAAGTNAAAGDFSLSSAKTLTIAAGDTSSTGTVTVTAVDNTVDAPDKEVTVSATVSGNSGVAAPSAVTLTIEDDDAAPAVTLVVADSAISENGGTTT

-6074 TVGADATITIAAG
+6074 TVGADATIA
-6087 ATSNAS
+6087 
-6093 DTATVT
+6093 
-6099 AVNDA
+6099 
-6104 IDNVGDRSVTVTG
+6104 
-6117 TAANAQAA
+6117 
-6125 AESATMTVTGAAL
+6125 
-6138 TLTDDEA
+6138 
-6145 TPEATLAL
+6145 
-6153 SDAAIDEHDGT
+6153 
-6164 NAGSATVTATLNR
+6164 
-6177 ASSEA
+6177 
-6182 VTLTVAAAAGT
+6182 
-6193 NAAAGDFSL
+6193 
-6202 SSANTLTIA
+6202 
-6211 AGDTSSTGTVS
+6211 
-6222 VTAVDNT
+6222 
-6229 VDAPDKEVTVSAVV
+6229 
-6243 SGISGVAAPSSV
+6243 
-6255 TLTIEDDEAAPTVA
+6255 
-6269 LAVAD
+6269 
-6274 SAISENGGATTVTA
+6274 
-6288 TLSHASSA
+6288 
-6296 ATTVTVTAVSGAYT
+6296 
-6310 VDADATITIAA
+6310 IAA

-6363 QTVSVTGAALTLTDD
+6363 QTVAVTGAALTLTDD

-6388 SPAAIDEHDGT
+6388 SDAAIDEHDGT
-6399 NPGASTVTATLSRA
+6399 NPGASTVTATLNRA

-6449 TTSTGTVTVTAVDNT
+6449 TSSTGTVTVTAVDNT
-6464 VDAPDKQVTVSATV
+6464 VDGPDKQVTVSATV

-6484 AAPASVTLTIED
+6484 AAPSAVTLTIED
-6496 DEAAPTVAL
+6496 DEDAPTVTL
-6505 AVADASISEN
+6505 AVADSAISEN
-6515 GGATTVTA
+6515 GGTTTVTA

-6532 TTVTVQP
+6532 TTSTVTAVS
-6539 EAGAYTVDADAT
+6539 GAYTVGSDAT
-6551 ITIAAGETTNATD
+6551 ITIAAGETSNAAD
-6564 SVTITAVDDAIDN
+6564 SVTIAAVDDAIDN
-6577 VGDRAVTVTGT
+6577 VGDRTVTVTGT
-6588 AANAQAAAES
+6588 AQNEHD
-6598 ATVSVTGAALTLTD
+6598 VGEVTGATLTLTD

-6632 GTNPGAATVTAALN
+6632 GTNPGASTVTATLN

-6652 VTLTVEATAGT
+6652 VTLTVAAAAGT
-6663 NAAATDFS
+6663 NTVAADFA
-6671 LSSTKTLTI
+6671 LSDTPALTI

-6690 VTVTAVDNTVDA
+6690 VTVTAVDNTADA

-6717 GVAAPADVTLT
+6717 GVAAPADLTLT

-6733 AAPTVTLALSQSAI
+6733 AAPTVTLALSHGAI

-6763 SGAATTITVP
+6763 SSAATTITVP

-6798 DGVTITAMD
+6798 DDVTITAID

-6815 TVMVMGTVENSM
+6815 AVPVTGTVENSH
-6827 GAGTMTGA
+6827 GAGTVTGA
-6835 ELTIRDDDGGT
+6835 ALTIRDDDGGT

-6854 EDQQWTQGQAI
+6854 EDQQWTQGQPI
-6865 TPFTLPAAVGGNGG
+6865 TPFTLPAAVGGSGD
-6879 VSYALAPALPSGV
+6879 VSYALAPELPAGV

-6955 PPAAAAVP
+6955 PPAAAAAVP

-6968 GDASIMEGD
+6968 GDASIMEGN
-6977 GATVEAEFTVTL
+6977 GTTVEAEFTVTL
-6989 NRESPVPVTV
+6989 DRESPVPVTV
-6999 SFITKDDTAIAGAD
+6999 SFVTKDDTAIAGAD

-7026 QTSQMITVPVLP
+7026 QTRQMITVPVLP

-7106 PVPLRY
+7106 PVLLRY

-7126 AAGGVLVFAP
+7126 AAGDVLVFAP

-7165 AEQRD
+7165 AEQQD

-7197 AEFARVVATDAVAVI
+7197 AEFARVVATEAVAVI
-7212 GGRLRDGPA
+7212 GERFAA
-7221 GSQVTL
+7221 GGAAESQVTL
-7227 HGRTLS
+7227 HGQRLAPTAEQGAPATEWPPAAEDGASMSQVPLGEY
-7233 LDALAAGPEAV
+7233 LAASSFDLVGPAPGPE
-7244 PAAAPE
+7244 
-7250 PEADPLRRVSLV
+7250 
-7262 EFLGQ
+7262 
-7267 SSIDLR
+7267 
-7273 TAAPHGGAPDHGVP
+7273 
-7287 NHGLSDNHEVGGP
+7287 
-7300 AWSIWGTGTLGG
+7300 WSIWSRGSLGYY
-7312 HSGAAAGGAAWD
+7312 GGGQNEPQSATWD
-7324 GTVTGGYLGADLR
+7324 GGIYGGYLGADIR
-7337 VAEPLLVGLALSHK
+7337 VADPLVLGLAVSFNAGSMAYQESDAGGAKHEVN
-7351 VGATAYRESGDGDF
+7351 VGTWL
-7365 KAQVETGMTS
+7365 TG
-7375 VLPYVLVE
+7375 VLPYAHWTPAESVDLWT
-7383 PLADLD
+7383 LAGAGLGVSD
-7389 VWAIG
+7389 VTRNQHRW
-7394 GVGFGGS
+7394 
-7401 GVIWRQRRL
+7401 Q
-7410 ETANLLWL
+7410 TNNLLWL
-7418 GAAGARYAAV
+7418 GAAGGRV
-7428 SSATGLN
+7428 TV
-7435 LSVGTDGYYAWLG
+7435 LSGNWLDLALATDGYYASLS
-7448 ADSEQAPWLTKD
+7448 AESQDDAWLTQGLEP
-7460 AGAAVGRVRLLADAR
+7460 AGVGRVRLLADAR
-7475 YDWQVSAESLLGL
+7475 FDWQLAADSRLGL
-7488 NVEVGG
+7488 NLEVGG
-7494 RWDAGDAASGFGA
+7494 RWDAGAAAQGFGA
-7507 EVGGGVG
+7507 ELGGGLD
-7514 YAHAGI
+7514 YLYTAL
-7520 GLEVRANGRY
+7520 GLGVRANGR
-7530 LVAHEDREFRD
+7530 LLLAHQEREFRD
-7541 WGASAAV
+7541 WGASAALT
-7548 RFDPGAPGRG
+7548 FDPGAPGRG
-7558 VAVAV
+7558 LALAVTPA
-7563 APEWGAAGSQAASVW
+7563 WGAPSSQAAEVW
-7578 AGVPLVGGTGAGP
+7578 NAAPLAATTAGAARDGA
-7591 GSPKPIGLRP
+7591 GLRP
-7601 DHLAAEVSYG
+7601 DRLDAELSYG
-7611 IVAGGE
+7611 IETPGA
-7617 GLVTFYGG
+7617 GLVTVYGA
-7625 LSQALT
+7625 LSQGPPDST
-7631 DRPVYRVG
+7631 GYRVG
-7639 SRMNL
+7639 SRLAL
-7644 GGLDLD
+7644 GGLNLD
-7650 LSVDRQERAE
+7650 LSADLREHP
-7660 GSAGYRLELAGA
+7660 GSPPDHRLALAGTL
-7672 VHW
+7672 HW